1 MSPVW
6 CPSLCSL
13 ILLFE
18 QVLAYAGAT
27 FGNKLICCCVF
38 KMFLKCSLYSS
49 AGSILLHQ
57 TTSCYCSGRVS
68 CCVCSNLLLQGGAD
82 RTPLLSSAAWILKT
96 APLRKCNK
104 TSLLRG
110 ADRPEAWF
118 QLLLTTHTRG
128 IRCVCLHQW
137 HTHTP
142 ADSHTYMQPR
152 IHTNWRSAS
161 CCRCFWVQ
169 TLF

>member
-1 MSPVW
+1 MSSAW

-18 QVLAYAGAT
+18 QVLAYARCFWNVLCTVQQAAYYCI
-27 FGNKLICCCVF
+27 KLLPV
-38 KMFLKCSLYSS
+38 
-49 AGSILLHQ
+49 
-57 TTSCYCSGRVS
+57 TVSGRVS

-118 QLLLTTHTRG
+118 QLLLTNTHTRG

-142 ADSHTYMQPR
+142 ADSHTYMQQPR